1 MGAKT
6 DQAVGRA
13 KQAVGAVTGD
23 EETKREGQRQEDK
36 GRLKG
41 KLDSV
46 FEEAQHALE
55 DLKHKVER
63 K

>member
-6 DQAVGRA
+6 DQTIGRA

-36 GRLKG
+36 GKLKG

-46 FEEAQHALE
+46 FDKVQHALE
-55 DLKHKVER
+55 DLKHKVDR

>member
-6 DQAVGRA
+6 DQTVGRA

-41 KLDSV
+41 KVDSAFDKV
-46 FEEAQHALE
+46 QHALE
-55 DLKHKVER
+55 DLKHKVDG

>member
-1 MGAKT
+1 MQRL
-6 DQAVGRA
+6 DQTVGRA

-41 KLDSV
+41 KVDSAFDKV
-46 FEEAQHALE
+46 QHALE
-55 DLKHKVER
+55 DLKHRVDGK
-63 K
+63 